1 MGTLLQTAV
10 YSLARPVVALVLGGT
25 VLWQVATHVDSSRGQ
40 AVVHV
45 MSTGVFLF
53 VDDDTYRIDD
63 LAQSPIVCELRPG
76 HHTLRLI
83 RDGEL
88 LHEEDFVMVAG
99 EDTVLALCA
108 PPRRRDEG
116 PSIASP

>member
-1 MGTLLQTAV
+1 MQTAV

-45 MSTGVFLF
+45 MSPGVYLF
-53 VDDDTYRIDD
+53 VDDEAYRIDD
-63 LAQSPIVCELRPG
+63 VAQSPILCDLRPG
-76 HHTLRLI
+76 HHTVQLS

-88 LHEEDFVMVAG
+88 LHQEDFVIVAG

-108 PPRRRDEG
+108 PPRRRDEVA
-116 PSIASP
+116 PVTKVASEP